1 MSITSTVAHDD
12 YIGAEVRATLDALAY
27 TAADILRC
35 LDEIRSSK
43 SERPPMSYFTLQELF
58 RGLLEICH
66 GLQNRATG
74 DVPWTSSRHGN
85 LSEMLWTSVRK
96 VADRCLN
103 ETSDP
108 LHAGLQDILH
118 AKPILGSTLSAKVP
132 VLKQFLDLLA
142 TYEHIVQDIS
152 PQIEVL
158 SMLQTAISLSS
169 FRDVMS
175 SDKGSLLEAHRVAHH
190 LRAKISRLG
199 HVRDQ
204 TGMNSL
210 DADKEEAVQHA
221 QQMYQAWRAVSRNR
235 HFPDRAH
242 ANDYVGHKEQLMDIE
257 DALDQ
262 ATSASPL
269 QKRFVIQGQPGSGK
283 TELAL
288 RYAIEHK
295 AYYWGVFWIDASSR
309 DTAAQSYITLAKE
322 FGENLTEQAAK
333 QFLSSRELIHPW
345 LLIIDNADDHDVD
358 LEELSPKGDRGSIL
372 VTTRNPEKVDYGN
385 SGRRF
390 LALEKMK
397 NEDANELLLK
407 AAEEPR
413 RTESILGYAS
423 RICEHLYYLPLALVH
438 AGKAIYHHGLGLS
451 QYIEYFDKEAER
463 IREAWSRLRG
473 RKTAS
478 SGLQGKQGGPDGYE
492 HMSVYATFE
501 LMLRRLED
509 TATDK
514 DTVSDALQL
523 LQIFS
528 FMHFDNIRFDMLLN
542 ASFHPLR
549 EKEEQNRLQ
558 IRENEIVNRLGLQTE
573 PAQPYLK
580 SSISSL
586 AARCFLPALLPDML
600 KSPGSFDILDL
611 KGKVSK
617 RLRNAL
623 KILVSRSLV
632 NKITSGE
639 GYGFRPVS
647 ANRPLVERYKMHPL
661 VHKWMRDRPSLRV
674 SEQALYCQM
683 ASGVLTSCII
693 LVGGD
698 DEEDMTLRRE
708 MKPHIEEVR
717 TCSRRIQAHILDKK
731 FKGEQNA
738 WSVAA
743 WLKWRLFS
751 WSETWFWPW
760 YGQVKLSEKAR
771 FGKVYLECG
780 DFEEAGNLLSEVH
793 DHLIRRLGPDN
804 HLTHLAKSGLAVAF
818 INQTRRND
826 SEKLLSEVHESKQ
839 RLYGPNHPRT
849 LEAAVQHAEGVLAQG
864 RFTHS
869 LEMCKGALPGLR
881 EAFGG
886 HDRKTIKCVTL
897 IGKIYSHKFEYS
909 ESVRWLREAL
919 QSALAESPGND
930 IDTLSHTEI
939 LDIKEVLAMSLT
951 NACSGNQDLETREKD
966 LSEAETLIQHVVSRR
981 KEIWSESHPFTLMG
995 KGYQGRI
1002 IAARGRMEEAE
1013 RLMENAMETA
1023 ILVLGD
1029 EHLGLLAGKKWYA
1042 DVLVQ
1047 RGKLEE
1053 AERYLREA
1061 SDREKYQKAAGSDGE
1076 HPDRILHVWSL
1087 VLCLEKQG
1095 KLTEALELCR
1105 QLKHDIPLI
1114 GGHGLGARHVF
1125 NNDLDEKL
1133 DSLEDRLGNTSRS
1146 L

>member
-1 MSITSTVAHDD
+1 MDRYEQSPGLSSAETFAMSISSTVVYNE

-27 TAADILRC
+27 TAEDILRC
-35 LDEIRSSK
+35 LDDIRSYN

-66 GLQNRATG
+66 GLQNRVAG
-74 DVPWTSSRHGN
+74 EVPWTSSRHGN
-85 LSEMLWTSVRK
+85 LSDMLWTSVRK

-103 ETSDP
+103 ETSGP
-108 LHAGLQDILH
+108 LHTGLQDILH
-118 AKPILGSTLSAKVP
+118 TKPILGSTLSAKVP

-169 FRDVMS
+169 FRGVMS
-175 SDKGSLLEAHRVAHH
+175 SDKGSLLEAHKVAHH

-199 HVRDQ
+199 YIRDQ
-204 TGMNSL
+204 TELISL
-210 DADKEEAVQHA
+210 DAEKEEAVQHA
-221 QQMYQAWRAVSRNR
+221 QQMYQAWRAMSRNR

-262 ATSASPL
+262 ATSASPI

-295 AYYWGVFWIDASSR
+295 AYYWGCFGSM
-309 DTAAQSYITLAKE
+309 LE

-333 QFLSSRELIHPW
+333 QFLSSREPIHPW
-345 LLIIDNADDHDVD
+345 LLMIDNADDHDID

-372 VTTRNPEKVDYGN
+372 ATTRNPEKSDYGN
-385 SGRRF
+385 AGRRF
-390 LALEKMK
+390 LTLEKM
-397 NEDANELLLK
+397 NNDDANELLLK

-438 AGKAIYHHGLGLS
+438 AGKAIHHHGLGLS
-451 QYIEYFDKEAER
+451 QYIDYFDKEAGR

-473 RKTAS
+473 RKIVS
-478 SGLQGKQGGPDGYE
+478 SGGQGKQGDPDGYE

-501 LMLRRLED
+501 LMLRQLED

-549 EKEEQNRLQ
+549 EKEEQDRLQ
-558 IRENEIVNRLGLQTE
+558 ARENEIVNRLGLQTE
-573 PAQPYLK
+573 PVQPYLK
-580 SSISSL
+580 SSISKL

-600 KSPGSFDILDL
+600 KSPSSFDILDL

-639 GYGFRPVS
+639 GYDFTPVS

-693 LVGGD
+693 LIGGD
-698 DEEDMTLRRE
+698 GEEDMTLRRE

-717 TCSRRIQAHILDKK
+717 TCLKTIQAQISDRKSK
-731 FKGEQNA
+731 RDQNA
-738 WSVAA
+738 WSITA

-751 WSETWFWPW
+751 WPETWFWPW
-760 YGQVKLSEKAR
+760 YGQVKLGEKAR

-793 DHLIRRLGPDN
+793 DHLIRRFGPDN

-826 SEKLLSEVHESKQ
+826 SEKLLSEVHESKE
-839 RLYGPNHPRT
+839 RLYGPSHPRT

-864 RFTHS
+864 
-869 LEMCKGALPGLR
+869 KGLR
-881 EAFGG
+881 EAFGEY
-886 HDRKTIKCVTL
+886 DKKTIKCVTL

-909 ESVRWLREAL
+909 ESVRWLRKAL
-919 QSALAESPGND
+919 ESAMEVSPGNE
-930 IDTLSHTEI
+930 IDTLSYTEI
-939 LDIKEVLAMSLT
+939 LDIKEDLAMSLT
-951 NACSGNQDLETREKD
+951 NACSGIQDLKIREKN
-966 LSEAETLIQHVVSRR
+966 LSEAEDLIQHVVNRR
-981 KEIWSESHPFTLMG
+981 KEIWSESHPFTLLG

-1002 IAARGRMEEAE
+1002 IAARGRLEEAE
-1013 RLMENAMETA
+1013 RLMKNALETA
-1023 ILVLGD
+1023 LLVLGG

-1061 SDREKYQKAAGSDGE
+1061 SDQEKYQKAAGSDGE
-1076 HPDRILHVWSL
+1076 HPDRILHLWSL

-1095 KLTEALELCR
+1095 KLTEALDLCR
-1105 QLKHDIPLI
+1105 QLKHNIPLI

-1133 DSLEDRLGNTSRS
+1133 DYLEARLGKT
-1146 L
+1146 